1 MLRLSERLNL
11 LGSQGQGTEREESIS
26 IATSMRSYLQKVL
39 NTRVGSVLC
48 SPQMGLEKID
58 VSAGLANE
66 YDQEQLLKQIRTV
79 LLRFDPRIANLTA
92 QLTNNHNVTV
102 LLSFQLSFTTQ
113 SKLAISMLGKL
124 QSDSTFELELQ

>member
-1 MLRLSERLNL
+1 MLRLTERLNL
-11 LGSQGQGTEREESIS
+11 LGTQGQRTNHEESIS
-26 IATSMRSYLQKVL
+26 IATSMRSYSQKVL

-48 SPQMGLEKID
+48 SPQMGLERID

-66 YDQEQLLKQIRTV
+66 YDQEQLLKQIRVV
-79 LLRFDPRIANLTA
+79 LLRFDPRIATLTV
-92 QLTNNHNVTV
+92 QLTNNHNMTV

-113 SKLAISMLGKL
+113 SKHAISMLGKL

>member
-66 YDQEQLLKQIRTV
+66 YDQEQLLKQIRLV